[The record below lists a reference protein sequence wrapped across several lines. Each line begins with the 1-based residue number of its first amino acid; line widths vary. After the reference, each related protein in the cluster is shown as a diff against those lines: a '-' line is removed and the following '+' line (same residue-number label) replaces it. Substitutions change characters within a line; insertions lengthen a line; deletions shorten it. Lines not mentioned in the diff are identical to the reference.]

1 MANLF
6 GNVAQDFIKYRK
18 GYPSKFYK
26 KLENDHEV
34 VFQQQKVLDIATS
47 NGLAARDL
55 ADLGCLVTGIDNSPE
70 LIEAAIQ
77 TNKFDNLDINY
88 LLGDVTNL
96 PFEESSF
103 DLITAIHCW
112 NVLPTSSTSAEVYRV
127 LKTGGKFILAQFEPI
142 PVKNDVVVKTREV
155 IIRFNTNWEGKN
167 SLGIY
172 PEWITDLYLA
182 GFNNIETFSF
192 DVTIPF
198 THDEWKGKMRTDGS
212 IGGSLQREEIKAFNK
227 ALSTLLKEQFEGS
240 ILEVPHRM
248 FSVICEK

>member
-1 MANLF
+1 MENLF
-6 GNVAQDFIKYRK
+6 GNVAQDFVKYRK

-26 KLENDHEV
+26 KLEHDHKV
-34 VFQQQKVLDIATS
+34 VFQQQEVLDIATS

-55 ADLGCLVTGIDNSPE
+55 AELGCLVTGIDNSPE
-70 LIEAAIQ
+70 LIEVAIQ
-77 TNKFDNLDINY
+77 TNKVENLNINY

-96 PFEESSF
+96 PFKESSF

-112 NVLPTSSTSAEVYRV
+112 NVLPASSTSNEVYRV

-142 PVKNDVVVKTREV
+142 PVKNDVVEKTRE
-155 IIRFNTNWEGKN
+155 IISRFNTTWHGIS
-167 SLGIY
+167 SLGMY
-172 PEWITDLYLA
+172 PQWINGLYLA
-182 GFNNIETFSF
+182 DFSNIETFTF

-212 IGGSLQREEIKAFNK
+212 IGGSLQHEEVKAFDK
-227 ALSTLLKEQFEGS
+227 TLSLLLKEQFKGDVVQ
-240 ILEVPHRM
+240 VPHRM

>member
-1 MANLF
+1 MKNLY

-26 KLENDHEV
+26 KLQQDHGV
-34 VFQQQKVLDIATS
+34 IFRQQQVLDIATS

-70 LIEAAIQ
+70 LIDAAIQ
-77 TNKFDNLDINY
+77 TNLVENLSIEY

-96 PFEESSF
+96 PIEDNFF
-103 DLITAIHCW
+103 DLAMAIHCW
-112 NVLPTSSTSAEVYRV
+112 NVLPASMTSNEAYRV

-142 PVKNDVVVKTREV
+142 SIKDDVVIKTRELV
-155 IIRFNTNWEGKN
+155 STFNTNWNGIN

-172 PEWITDLYLA
+172 PQWINDLYLA
-182 GFNNIETFSF
+182 GFTKIETFSF
-192 DVTIPF
+192 DVMIPF
-198 THDEWKGKMRTDGS
+198 THDEWKGKMRTDPS
-212 IGGSLQREEIKAFNK
+212 IVGSLQHEEVKAFNI
-227 ALSTLLKEQFEGS
+227 ALSLLLEEQFEGNV
-240 ILEVPHRM
+240 LEVPHRL